1 MSSNADVFRQM
12 FERNRA
18 VQLLIDPEDGR
29 ILDANPSASDYYG
42 YSREALL
49 SMTIGRINT
58 ASPEDLRRELARAAA
73 EKRTSFH
80 FQHRLA
86 SGEIRD
92 VEVHSSPIHLGGRR
106 VLHSIVHDTT
116 ALRQAESKY
125 RTLVEGSLSGVYI
138 VQDGVVVYGNPKMA
152 EIFGYRPEDVVGRP
166 IEDLVAPSGRK
177 AVAEALRRRSEES
190 AESLHYSFSGL
201 RRDGAE
207 IDIEV
212 LCSLME
218 YDGRPAVV
226 GTLLDVTE
234 RRKAEKLQS
243 ALYRIAEE
251 TAAATDLN
259 QVYEAVHRIVGEMMD
274 ARNFYIALYDADSER
289 MSFPYLVDEHD
300 AQPPPRPRMKGLTEY
315 VIRTGQSL
323 LAPPEVFDSLL
334 ERGEVEPV
342 GSPSIDWMGAPL
354 KSAGGSFGAIVV
366 QSYTPATRFSEREM
380 ELLTFVSQHVATA
393 IESKRAAEQIKHLA
407 FHDPLTDLPNR
418 LLFQD
423 RLGLAVAQSRRTS
436 TGLAVFFVDL
446 DRFKVI
452 NDSLGHSV
460 GDALLRETARRLRA
474 LVWEGDTLARLGGDE
489 FILLIPNIPRVADA
503 VRVAERI
510 LKSFKQPFSV
520 GGHELFITASIGV
533 SLFPVDGQDAET
545 LVRNSD
551 IAMYRAKER
560 GRDNYQ
566 LYTRE
571 LNERAQA
578 RMKLENE
585 LRSALRAE
593 ELVLL
598 YQPQVDLRSAAVEG
612 VEALVYWKRTGDVL
626 TPPSEFIPLAEETGL
641 ILPIG
646 AWVLRSA
653 CRQLRE
659 WLDAGLPSIRMSV
672 NLSAR
677 QFQQPDLVAQIA
689 ETLDD
694 ARLDP
699 SCLDLEIT
707 ESVAMDNAEQVLS
720 TLRRLKNLGVRIT
733 MDDFGTGYSSLGYLK
748 RFPLDT
754 LKIDR
759 SFVREMVIDR
769 KDGAVVRAVIDLAH
783 GIGVRVIAEGV
794 ETEEQREIL
803 RSLGCDGMQGFLFSR
818 PVRSDALTEI
828 LERRSSAGSA

>member
-1 MSSNADVFRQM
+1 MIAQADLFRQM

-18 VQLLIDPEDGR
+18 VQLLIDPENGR
-29 ILDANPSASDYYG
+29 IVDANPAASEYYG
-42 YSREALL
+42 YPRDILL
-49 SMTIGRINT
+49 SMAITQINT
-58 ASPEDLRRELARAAA
+58 ATPGEIRVELKRAAA
-73 EKRTSFH
+73 EQRNYFR

-86 SGEIRD
+86 SGELRD
-92 VEVHSSPIHLGGRR
+92 IEVHSSPIQIEGRT
-106 VLHSIVHDTT
+106 VLYSIVHDTT
-116 ALRQAESKY
+116 ALREAESKY

-138 VQDGVVVYGNPKMA
+138 VQDGAFVYVNPKMA
-152 EIFGYRPEDVVGRP
+152 EIFGYEPEEVVSRPVG
-166 IEDLVAPSGRK
+166 DLVAPGDRA
-177 AVAEALRRRSEES
+177 AVSENLLKRVDAS
-190 AESLHYSFSGL
+190 PESLHYSFRG
-201 RRDGAE
+201 RRHDGTE

-218 YDGRPAVV
+218 YGGRAAVV
-226 GTLLDVTE
+226 GTLLDVTD
-234 RRKAEKLQS
+234 RRKAENLQS

-259 QVYEAVHRIVGEMMD
+259 QVYGAVHRIVGELMD
-274 ARNFYIALYDADSER
+274 ARNFYIALHDPATSTL
-289 MSFPYLVDEHD
+289 SFPYLVDEHD
-300 AQPPPRPRMKGLTEY
+300 AQPPPRPLKKGLTEY
-315 VIRTGQSL
+315 VLRTGQPL
-323 LAPPEVFDSLL
+323 LAPPEVFDDLL
-334 ERGEVEPV
+334 ARGEVEPV

-354 KSAGGSFGAIVV
+354 KTSGRTFGAIVV
-366 QSYTPATRFSEREM
+366 QSYTETTRFTEREM
-380 ELLTFVSQHVATA
+380 ELLTFVSQHVAAA
-393 IESKRAAEQIKHLA
+393 IESKRAEEQIKHLA

-423 RLGLAVAQSRRTS
+423 RLTLAVAQSHRTGG
-436 TGLAVFFVDL
+436 GLAVFFVDL

-460 GDALLRETARRLRA
+460 GDQLLREIAVRLQA
-474 LVWEGDTLARLGGDE
+474 LMWEGDTLARLGGDE
-489 FILLIPNIPRVADA
+489 FILLIPNILRVADA

-510 LKSFKQPFSV
+510 LKSFKQPFDV
-520 GGHELFITASIGV
+520 GGQELFITASIGV
-533 SLFPVDGQDAET
+533 SLYPFDGQDAET

-571 LNERAQA
+571 LNERAQI
-578 RMKLENE
+578 RMKLEND
-585 LRSALRAE
+585 LRSALRNDE
-593 ELVLL
+593 FTLL
-598 YQPQVDLRSAAVEG
+598 YQPQIDLATSAVEG
-612 VEALVYWKRTGDVL
+612 VEALIYWKRSSGKL
-626 TPPSEFIPLAEETGL
+626 TPPSEFIALAEETGL

-653 CRQLRE
+653 CRQLRT
-659 WLDAGLPSIRMSV
+659 WLDSGLPAIRMSV

-677 QFQQPDLVAQIA
+677 QFQQQDLVAQIA
-689 ETLDD
+689 ETLDE
-694 ARLDP
+694 AGLD
-699 SCLDLEIT
+699 SSFLDLEIT
-707 ESVAMDNAEQVLS
+707 ESIAMDNAEQVLS

-759 SFVREMVIDR
+759 SFVREMVADR

-783 GIGVRVIAEGV
+783 GIGLRVIAEGV
-794 ETEEQREIL
+794 ETEEQRGIL

-818 PVRSDALTEI
+818 PVAAADLPAVL
-828 LERRSSAGSA
+828 LGRRAEPA